1 MTPAKA
7 ANAPRKP
14 AANATAD
21 PAGRDAA
28 ARNAIPEARPSR
40 ARRSWAWLK
49 SGLAAA
55 LEFLRQ
61 TIARVKALLPAGK
74 KAAAGTAADETAA
87 DANANEDRREPVLAD
102 EAALAVM
109 QGPGGSSRGEAR
121 RDAKDSKSE
130 HAEDAPAAPPK
141 PARRLTIG
149 HAYAALA
156 GLILGTIVGASLFWN
171 LALVQ
176 TKRMNRAYALSEA
189 SVGEIRQL
197 KEELAEAEQKLA
209 EANQQAAKRSP
220 VRPAAVPTGPD
231 AACDLS
237 GSRGE
242 MLEELR
248 SCIKQFTR
256 DSH

>member
-14 AANATAD
+14 AANATAGS
-21 PAGRDAA
+21 AGRDAA
-28 ARNAIPEARPSR
+28 AQSATSETRPSR

-55 LEFLRQ
+55 HEFLRR
-61 TIARVKALLPAGK
+61 TVARVKALLPAGN
-74 KAAAGTAADETAA
+74 KAAAEAAADEAAA
-87 DANANEDRREPVLAD
+87 DANEERREPVLAD

-109 QGPGGSSRGEAR
+109 QGPGGKPREEPHGKVLE
-121 RDAKDSKSE
+121 SE
-130 HAEDAPAAPPK
+130 PAEDAPAAPAK

-176 TKRMNRAYALSEA
+176 TKRMNRAYAQSEA
-189 SVGEIRQL
+189 SVGEILQL
-197 KEELAEAEQKLA
+197 KEELAEAEHKLA
-209 EANQQAAKRSP
+209 EIKQQAAKHTP
-220 VRPAAVPTGPD
+220 ARPVPTGPD

-237 GSRGE
+237 GSRSE

-256 DSH
+256 EPR

>member
-1 MTPAKA
+1 MDMPSAKA
-7 ANAPRKP
+7 ADPPRKP
-14 AANATAD
+14 AANATTG
-21 PAGRDAA
+21 PAAA
-28 ARNAIPEARPSR
+28 ARNAAPETRPSR

-49 SGLAAA
+49 SGFAAA
-55 LEFLRQ
+55 LEYARR
-61 TIARVKALLPAGK
+61 TVARVKALLPAGN
-74 KAAAGTAADETAA
+74 KAAAETAAAETAA
-87 DANANEDRREPVLAD
+87 DAHEERREPVLAD

-109 QGPGGSSRGEAR
+109 QGPGGSPRGEAHR
-121 RDAKDSKSE
+121 RAKDSESE
-130 HAEDAPAAPPK
+130 QAEDAPAAPPK

-176 TKRMNRAYALSEA
+176 TKRMHRAYALSEA
-189 SVGEIRQL
+189 SVGEILQL
-197 KEELAEAEQKLA
+197 KEDLAEAEQKLA
-209 EANQQAAKRSP
+209 VAKQQVAKLSP

-231 AACDLS
+231 AACDLA
-237 GSRGE
+237 GSRSE

>member
-14 AANATAD
+14 AANATAG

-28 ARNAIPEARPSR
+28 AQTATSEARPSR

-55 LEFLRQ
+55 LEFLGR
-61 TIARVKALLPAGK
+61 TVARVKALLPAGN
-74 KAAAGTAADETAA
+74 KAAAGTAADEAAA
-87 DANANEDRREPVLAD
+87 DAHEEKREPVLAD

-109 QGPGGSSRGEAR
+109 RGPGGKSRGEAHG
-121 RDAKDSKSE
+121 KVSE
-130 HAEDAPAAPPK
+130 SEPAEDAPAASAK

-156 GLILGTIVGASLFWN
+156 GLVLGTVIGASLFWN

-176 TKRMNRAYALSEA
+176 TKRMNRAYAQSEA
-189 SVGEIRQL
+189 SVGEILQL

-209 EANQQAAKRSP
+209 EAKQQAAKHSP
-220 VRPAAVPTGPD
+220 TRPAAVPTGPD

-237 GSRGE
+237 GSRSE

-256 DSH
+256 DPR